1 MGRVK
6 GPGGTTAVTRC
17 WVQLTYIAGYYV
29 FTGILRYWV
38 PSIISD
44 TLDMPTPAAFTVRGK
59 GTSRGM
65 EGAGGGRGY
74 PGRCST
80 FHISCAASVHP
91 SQDPCP
97 VYVSV
102 FAIVVTPTVTPKA
115 MAMANGN
122 GKAIAMAIA
131 RPAAALR

>member
-1 MGRVK
+1 MSK
-6 GPGGTTAVTRC
+6 GLGVRLLSLGAGYSL
-17 WVQLTYIAGYYV
+17 LTLLGYYV

-59 GTSRGM
+59 GARRV
-65 EGAGGGRGY
+65 ARGY

-80 FHISCAASVHP
+80 FHISCARLSTP

-102 FAIVVTPTVTPKA
+102 FAIVVTPTVTPTA
-115 MAMANGN
+115 MAMGMANGN
-122 GKAIAMAIA
+122 GKAI
-131 RPAAALR
+131 

>member
-59 GTSRGM
+59 GTSREM
-65 EGAGGGRGY
+65 EGAGGATQAGVRLFTFRVL
-74 PGRCST
+74 PLSTRPRTRVRCMCQCSL
-80 FHISCAASVHP
+80 S
-91 SQDPCP
+91 
-97 VYVSV
+97 
-102 FAIVVTPTVTPKA
+102 
-115 MAMANGN
+115 
-122 GKAIAMAIA
+122 
-131 RPAAALR
+131 L